1 MKQRQYLETEKRLWE
16 NCFKSGN
23 KEIKVNE
30 FRKVIRDICETVING
45 NDIRRSL
52 PEGLTEEELQ
62 IVREEA
68 AVLGLNIVTSSRF
81 GKELLY
87 LQKSKA

>member
-1 MKQRQYLETEKRLWE
+1 M
-16 NCFKSGN
+16 
-23 KEIKVNE
+23 
-30 FRKVIRDICETVING
+30 CETVING
-45 NDIRRSL
+45 NDIRRSV

-68 AVLGLNIVTSSRF
+68 AILGLNIVTYSRF
-81 GKELLY
+81 GKEIVY